1 MEEPVLQVRLENLR
15 GMTLVKKQGKCFE
28 IQDSLPN
35 YRVIADDHI
44 QTKST
49 CILSIVYILGINYNI
64 KTDVNLFHL
73 QTTLM
78 CNCKHTMWIE
88 QRGEIFWCLR

>member
-73 QTTLM
+73 QTTIDVQLQT
-78 CNCKHTMWIE
+78 HHVD
-88 QRGEIFWCLR
+88 